1 MVPIAESYQS
11 LGCDSSHFLS
21 LNHLTLCLE
30 LDQKWKYPQS
40 PYFSRA
46 LFLVTWQGIKGSCC
60 FLLFGSRYAVS
71 GRQEG
76 GGGSYSWRAAQ
87 VFVGGVMC
95 FDVMTSER
103 SSSV

>member
-1 MVPIAESYQS
+1 MVLIAESYQS

-60 FLLFGSRYAVS
+60 FFTIW
-71 GRQEG
+71 Q
-76 GGGSYSWRAAQ
+76 
-87 VFVGGVMC
+87 
-95 FDVMTSER
+95 
-103 SSSV
+103 